1 MSDQLDLQVPESPSA
16 LLQASL
22 GAVNDVPPR
31 PGDALGL
38 LAQLPEKY
46 QNDQAV
52 IRVRYKA
59 LTQIGAISEANN
71 CRNRIR

>member
-16 LLQASL
+16 ILQASL
-22 GAVNDVPPR
+22 KAVNDVPPR

-38 LAQLPEKY
+38 LALLPAKY
-46 QNDQAV
+46 QEDQAV

-59 LTQIGAISEANN
+59 LTQIAAVSEAYSY
-71 CRNRIR
+71 RNRIR